1 MLPSNLSSPRQ
12 ADVLCLLM
20 DDDGD
25 GYCWRGGRNL
35 RRFFRFFFVF
45 FLLRLPPFVV
55 AVLLSTSFRAD
66 GAASGSVAPFTGV
79 EKKKQTKK
87 KKTPAEECRRMI
99 DTFFFCLPFSF
110 FLFLFPPALP
120 SPFISSLWPRTAVR
134 PLFFYSTTSASGRNS
149 VKEKKTR

>member
-79 EKKKQTKK
+79 EKKNKRKRK
-87 KKTPAEECRRMI
+87 RRQ
-99 DTFFFCLPFSF
+99 
-110 FLFLFPPALP
+110 
-120 SPFISSLWPRTAVR
+120 RKNV
-134 PLFFYSTTSASGRNS
+134 G
-149 VKEKKTR
+149 E